1 MPAAEV
7 ANAACRLSAAAP
19 RPAVLTRGPSPP
31 EPPQPWVAVA
41 GQRPGP
47 GTPQPCVAVGG
58 QHPGPPDLHNLGL
71 LTAVRFRAPGPPAG
85 GCRGG
90 LGSRGMAFSSSGMN
104 LRALRTLSQAL
115 LRGYFRDRTALA
127 FSILL
132 PVLFLVL
139 FGALYRDRGAPKL
152 TVVEIGD
159 VSLLSHVGGQPGLS
173 GILTVSRAGD
183 KKAAVRE
190 VRRGDA
196 DAAVEQAGRLLIV
209 HYSIADP
216 TTAGIVQTV
225 FSSIVQHADQARAGP
240 GSYQLLT
247 KQVESTML
255 KPIQFL
261 APGLLGWAVASGAA
275 FGAAITLVNWRQN
288 KLLRRL
294 RLAPVNTGSVV
305 LARVWVA
312 LLVALIQT
320 ALFLIIATT
329 PFFGLKL
336 THGWWAAIPVVL
348 CGTLAFMSIGLLVGS
363 FAKTQQAATA
373 ITNLIILDR
382 K

>member
-1 MPAAEV
+1 
-7 ANAACRLSAAAP
+7 
-19 RPAVLTRGPSPP
+19 
-31 EPPQPWVAVA
+31 
-41 GQRPGP
+41 
-47 GTPQPCVAVGG
+47 
-58 QHPGPPDLHNLGL
+58 
-71 LTAVRFRAPGPPAG
+71 
-85 GCRGG
+85 
-90 LGSRGMAFSSSGMN
+90 MAFSSSGMN

-139 FGALYRDRGAPKL
+139 FGALYRDSGAPKL

-159 VSLLSHVGGQPGLS
+159 VSLLSHTGGQPGLS
-173 GILTVSRAGD
+173 GILTVSRTGD

-225 FSSIVQHADQARAGP
+225 FSSVVQHADQARAGP

-261 APGLLGWAVASGAA
+261 APGLLGWAPP
-275 FGAAITLVNWRQN
+275 
-288 KLLRRL
+288 
-294 RLAPVNTGSVV
+294 APRS
-305 LARVWVA
+305 APPSRW
-312 LLVALIQT
+312 
-320 ALFLIIATT
+320 
-329 PFFGLKL
+329 
-336 THGWWAAIPVVL
+336 
-348 CGTLAFMSIGLLVGS
+348 
-363 FAKTQQAATA
+363 
-373 ITNLIILDR
+373 
-382 K
+382 